1 METMEWRDWI
11 ALGQLV
17 AFVAVG
23 IYFARRLERLR
34 QLYAKNLKRYD
45 LLHTA
50 RFKALEEADDCL
62 VQVQQAQF
70 EAWMALEGTRDPA
83 SGSVEKRR
91 LSIAQLRSAVQ
102 AATIA
107 KVKCEKF
114 FDAAVNEE
122 FAGLIGKVQTSERC
136 IRDVWELPQYA
147 NAAQLKQEKVGK
159 MNEAC
164 IASRD
169 AIPAF
174 RKRMGE
180 IIQKDVE

>member
-1 METMEWRDWI
+1 MEWRDWI
-11 ALGQLV
+11 ALVQLV
-17 AFVAVG
+17 AFIAIS
-23 IYFARRLERLR
+23 IYFTKRLERLR

-70 EAWMALEGTRDPA
+70 DAWRAIEGTHDPA
-83 SGSVEKRR
+83 SGSDEKRS
-91 LSIAQLRSAVQ
+91 LLIAQLRSAVQ

-107 KVKCEKF
+107 KVKCEKY
-114 FDAAVNEE
+114 FDPKINEE
-122 FAGLIGKVQTSERC
+122 FAGLIGKLQTAEMC
-136 IRDVWELPQYA
+136 IRDVWELPQYT

-159 MNEAC
+159 MNQAC